1 MKRILIMLVSLGLL
15 VVSLGTAEAGKTKRV
30 ERTVQGKYG
39 AYPTPVTGCNEVL
52 GPWHCLIVQPRPTE
66 AFFTASVAD
75 THGQPVLVNVMSENR
90 WLTSFCGKTTQPVSF
105 TPGAKIWF
113 DVGQGRAPFTDLLP
127 CPQHIVKTTGTIKVT
142 LSNQR

>member
-1 MKRILIMLVSLGLL
+1 MKRIVVLVIGLAL
-15 VVSLGTAEAGKTKRV
+15 LSVSFGTAEASKSKRV
-30 ERTVQGKYG
+30 ERTVQGTYG
-39 AYPTPVTGCNEVL
+39 AYPTPVTGCNDVL
-52 GPWHCLIVQPRPTE
+52 GPWACMTVRARSTE

-75 THGQPVLVNVMSENR
+75 AHGQPVLVNVYSSGG
-90 WLTSFCGKTTQPVSF
+90 WLTSFCGRTTRPVAI
-105 TPGAKIWF
+105 TPGADVWF